1 MDTTARD
8 LFEKLKGQFKNLT
21 LGKEDGTRTLIP
33 SETSFFEFD
42 YHNDESKLGS
52 VVVSLVDEG
61 SLKVYFATNIMDD
74 ANSESK
80 DNWYG
85 FLKGLRKLYSLRR
98 VQIQ

>member
-21 LGKEDGTRTLIP
+21 LGKEDGTRTLVP

-52 VVVSLVDEG
+52 VVVSLVDDAV
-61 SLKVYFATNIMDD
+61 LKFTLQPTLWTMQIVNPKMAGMD
-74 ANSESK
+74 
-80 DNWYG
+80 
-85 FLKGLRKLYSLRR
+85 F
-98 VQIQ
+98 